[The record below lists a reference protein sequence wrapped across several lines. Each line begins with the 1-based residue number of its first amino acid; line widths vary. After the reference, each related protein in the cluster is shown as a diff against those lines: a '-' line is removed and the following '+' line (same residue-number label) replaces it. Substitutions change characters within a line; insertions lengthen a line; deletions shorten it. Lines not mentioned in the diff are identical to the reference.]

1 MSKRTSKLIKVNK
14 YGAFLNKSEK
24 IKYFTSEKYK
34 EEKLLAQDIA
44 KESMQF
50 SDLPTEDKEI
60 MEQLGIRDIK
70 TYEDIK
76 KANEHETLEES
87 ARKLST
93 MQPLG
98 YLFCLNLMN
107 KYKEIKGNN

>member
-1 MSKRTSKLIKVNK
+1 MKKRNSELKRIRK
-14 YGAFLNKSEK
+14 YGGYLNQSEK
-24 IKYFTSEKYK
+24 IKRFTSEKYK
-34 EEKLLAQDIA
+34 EEKLLAQHIA

-76 KANEHETLEES
+76 KANDHETLEES

-98 YLFCLNLMN
+98 YLFCLTLMN